1 MTKVRVMLCF
11 KPEENGVSIDTFT
24 VQLDENESLTD
35 EIKADIMD
43 SYFQNSKFPKET
55 LVRQEFKIEA

>member
-11 KPEENGVSIDTFT
+11 KPEENGVSVDTFT

-43 SYFQNSKFPKET
+43 SYFQNSRFPKEV
-55 LVRQEFKIEA
+55 LVRQEFSIEK